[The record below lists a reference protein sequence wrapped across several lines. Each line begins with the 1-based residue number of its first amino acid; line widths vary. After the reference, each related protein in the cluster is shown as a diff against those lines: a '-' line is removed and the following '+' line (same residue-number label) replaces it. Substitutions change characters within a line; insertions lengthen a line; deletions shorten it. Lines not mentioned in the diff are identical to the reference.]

1 MYGLF
6 TMVEAAQQIMGVCGE
21 RQVAGAELALSHGN
35 GGELSSE
42 AVLILGSA
50 ATAAHH

>member
-1 MYGLF
+1 MC
-6 TMVEAAQQIMGVCGE
+6 VCGE
-21 RQVAGAELALSHGN
+21 GQVAGAELALARGN

-50 ATAAHH
+50 ATAARY

>member
-1 MYGLF
+1 MC
-6 TMVEAAQQIMGVCGE
+6 VCGE
-21 RQVAGAELALSHGN
+21 RQVAGAELALAHGN

-50 ATAAHH
+50 ATAARY